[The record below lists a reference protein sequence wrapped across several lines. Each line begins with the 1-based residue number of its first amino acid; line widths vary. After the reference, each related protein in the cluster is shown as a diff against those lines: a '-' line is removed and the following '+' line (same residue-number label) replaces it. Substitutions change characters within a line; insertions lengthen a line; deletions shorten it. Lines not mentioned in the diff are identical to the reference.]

1 MPSSSSPSPLRFFL
15 FLSLPLYIL
24 DQVTKF
30 LIVTN
35 FPDPYTGPAR
45 PPIEVIPGFFNIV
58 RVHNTGMAFGKF
70 NGSEYA
76 NLVFGIIAISAL
88 VAIIVL
94 WRKNAFPTRLGK
106 VAASL
111 LVAGILGNF
120 TDRVLPGRGYVVDF
134 IDLYIGDR
142 HWPSFNVADSCICIA
157 AALLFITAF
166 QPDPG
171 QSSPRSKSSS
181 KTPEPSED

>member
-1 MPSSSSPSPLRFFL
+1 MPSKKASPLKYFL
-15 FLSLPLYIL
+15 FLSLPLYVL
-24 DQVTKF
+24 DQVTKY
-30 LIVTN
+30 LIVAN

-70 NGSEYA
+70 NGSEHA
-76 NLVFGIIAISAL
+76 NLVFGLIAISAL
-88 VAIIVL
+88 IAIVIL
-94 WRKNAFPTRLGK
+94 WKKHAFPTRTGK

-134 IDLYIGDR
+134 IDLYLGDR

-166 QPDPG
+166 QPEPGSGGKKANATKDPA
-171 QSSPRSKSSS
+171 PK
-181 KTPEPSED
+181 DD

>member
-1 MPSSSSPSPLRFFL
+1 MPSTKASPLRFFL

-24 DQVTKF
+24 DQVTKY
-30 LIVTN
+30 LIVVN
-35 FPDPYTGPAR
+35 FPDPYVGPAR

-76 NLVFGIIAISAL
+76 NLVFGLIAISAL
-88 VAIIVL
+88 IAIVIL
-94 WRKNAFPTRLGK
+94 WRKHAFPTRTGK

-157 AALLFITAF
+157 AALLFVTAL
-166 QPDPG
+166 Q
-171 QSSPRSKSSS
+171 
-181 KTPEPSED
+181 PEPGNGGKKSGTSKDTAPKDD